1 MWGVGFAMRES
12 ISGAACGLYLEGH
25 WGEKLVVVYSDIA
38 VKRFVAVCGEIGA
51 VSAMSIG

>member
-1 MWGVGFAMRES
+1 MGFAMRGS